1 MSPNE
6 IHLGSCFVLLED
18 ELGKQIFQKVKISK
32 PKLWCLK
39 ICDLSNRLV
48 DPELSHLK
56 PQLVGDISQPDLRR
70 IGRISAQGKVEKDL
84 SKQKEEEYFSISLD

>member
-56 PQLVGDISQPDLRR
+56 PQLVGDISQSFEFKFDRV
-70 IGRISAQGKVEKDL
+70 SGKT
-84 SKQKEEEYFSISLD
+84 F